1 MPAEPSLLSQAEF
14 RGLFPALET
23 YTWLDTPG
31 SPPAAAPVSAALRET
46 LTNWDTGDFSW
57 LDWDLASE
65 RARSAF
71 ADYVGVT
78 PDRVAVMG
86 SVAEAAATVASTLP
100 PGTIVVG
107 VDEFRSNLLPWT
119 HLDPARNPVTLVPS
133 RDGCLR
139 VDDLIAAVND
149 DTCLVAVSEVLSSNG
164 NRLAL
169 EPLAAATRIV
179 GARLFVDV
187 TQSLGALDVDIAA
200 LDADYVAVHGYKW
213 LLCPRSTAWLVSR
226 ADRLAELSPLMPGW
240 KSTNPP
246 FGYFGSVDEL
256 PATAS
261 RLDASP
267 AWFSWIGAEAAL
279 AVMARLDRAAVHTHC
294 VSLAQYF
301 VGASRSIGCVPVAVD
316 DQSHIAV
323 VETSTIEAGTIDAG
337 RGPELASRLA
347 ASGVRASIIGGRLRV
362 GFHYFNNLDDADRV
376 LGILR
381 RAD

>member
-1 MPAEPSLLSQAEF
+1 MPTEPSLLSQAEF
-14 RGLFPALET
+14 RDLFPALET

-31 SPPAAAPVSAALRET
+31 SPPAAAPVSAALRDT
-46 LTNWDTGDFSW
+46 LTNWDTGDFAW
-57 LDWDLASE
+57 LDWDLASD

-71 ADYVGVT
+71 ADYVGVSS
-78 PDRVAVMG
+78 DRVAVMG

-107 VDEFRSNLLPWT
+107 ADEFRSNLLPWT
-119 HLDPARNPVTLVPS
+119 RLDPERNPVTLVPS

-139 VDDLIAAVND
+139 VDDLLAAITE

-169 EPLAAATRIV
+169 EPIADATRAV

-187 TQSLGALDVDIAA
+187 TQSLGALDVDIAT
-200 LDADYVAVHGYKW
+200 LDADYVAAHGYKW
-213 LLCPRSTAWLVSR
+213 LLCPRGTAWLVSR
-226 ADRLAELSPLMPGW
+226 TDRLAELSPLMPSW
-240 KSTNPP
+240 KSTDPP

-279 AVMARLDRAAVHTHC
+279 AVVSRLDRAAVHTHC
-294 VSLAQYF
+294 VSLAKYF
-301 VGASRSIGCVPVAVD
+301 VDAARSVGCVPVAVD

-323 VETSTIEAGTIDAG
+323 LETGAIETGS
-337 RGPELASRLA
+337 GPDLATRLA
-347 ASGVRASIIGGRLRV
+347 TSGVRASIIGGRLRV

-376 LGILR
+376 LDILR